1 MVVFVKCE
9 INLFVVLVNI
19 DDDNN
24 DDDDDYFI
32 VLVFTFKTDFCS
44 YL

>member
-19 DDDNN
+19 DDDN